1 VRRFHNQPLIATTMS
16 DTTDGHG
23 TPRFHQMSREDALA
37 LLARHHVGRLAFT
50 FRDRVDIQPIHYVY
64 EDGFVYGRTSEG
76 AKLDTIAH
84 NRWVALETDEVSGV
98 FDWKSVVVHG
108 AFYRLEL
115 EGGTVEGSRLAQ
127 HAVALLGTVIP
138 ATLRPGDP
146 VEFRTVLFRISVDEI
161 SGRASYR
168 T

>member
-1 VRRFHNQPLIATTMS
+1 MTES
-16 DTTDGHG
+16 SGGHG
-23 TPRFHQMSREDALA
+23 APRFHQLSREEALA

-50 FRDRVDIQPIHYVY
+50 FKDRVDIQPIHYVY

-76 AKLDTIAH
+76 AKLATIAH
-84 NRWVALETDEVSGV
+84 NRWVALETDEVHGV
-98 FDWKSVVVHG
+98 FEWKSVVVHG

-115 EGGTVEGSRLAQ
+115 EGGTVEASRVAQ

-146 VEFRTVLFRISVDEI
+146 ADFRTVLFRISVDDI
-161 SGRASYR
+161 SGRAAYP

>member
-1 VRRFHNQPLIATTMS
+1 MS
-16 DTTDGHG
+16 ESSDGHG
-23 TPRFHQMSREDALA
+23 TPRFHHLSREEALA

-50 FRDRVDIQPIHYVY
+50 FKDRVDIQPIHYVY

-115 EGGTVEGSRLAQ
+115 EGGTVEESRLAQ
-127 HAVALLGTVIP
+127 HAVALLGAVIP
-138 ATLRPGDP
+138 STLRPGDP
-146 VEFRTVLFRISVDEI
+146 VGFRTVLFRISVDEI
-161 SGRASYR
+161 SGRASYA